1 MSSNGT
7 LHMSNS
13 CVHTGQMS
21 AMSLALPMRPF
32 PLHVAVTVLLEDPSD
47 LPEQADVSK
56 VLRAVDSVVKL
67 AEQSGLGRIRA
78 DAQLRFFGSLSSR
91 AARRTRYAETDEF
104 VLDTEDLSE
113 FVGRTQWNLESMTH
127 SARALNLLV
136 YLPKREQRPLR
147 FLDDNTND
155 NNNNNS
161 KNKNNHNN
169 NNKEG
174 EGRSDTILVPRWGA
188 IVSADD
194 VSFLTEEQHQVHQ
207 RVRRLM
213 RTLLG
218 VPSTQ
223 QLSQVVP
230 AASVDLRG
238 LRWPLAVHHW
248 HREWHQDALQALN
261 RLLRLLQQES
271 HVPVPETVAQSIQH
285 CMQYLRVSAQYPYQV
300 SLREAIEA
308 AREARRLALSL
319 QTEASLLPA
328 AHFPTHF
335 SYAVM
340 APFFLPAFAPVLLAL
355 LGELKRVLRARK
367 EPADRVG

>member
-1 MSSNGT
+1 MASQKAHVSRIVLGNFLLFG
-7 LHMSNS
+7 LL
-13 CVHTGQMS
+13 CVAAFWHFCAVKRASFPSDTSKLSLRHPHVERDPALGHDLTPTEFAKLSTVVQSDCDSMS

-238 LRWPLAVHHW
+238 LRWPLAVYT
-248 HREWHQDALQALN
+248 D
-261 RLLRLLQQES
+261 
-271 HVPVPETVAQSIQH
+271 
-285 CMQYLRVSAQYPYQV
+285 PYRG
-300 SLREAIEA
+300 S
-308 AREARRLALSL
+308 
-319 QTEASLLPA
+319 
-328 AHFPTHF
+328 
-335 SYAVM
+335 
-340 APFFLPAFAPVLLAL
+340 
-355 LGELKRVLRARK
+355 
-367 EPADRVG
+367 